1 MSRVNI
7 KINLPGGIVST
18 GDLQNILRG
27 AESAGAS
34 SVSFGN
40 RQQLYFEI
48 NNEQLEDLEHQFFV
62 SDTIYE
68 INANHYPN
76 IISSY
81 VSEDLFDNTGWLREG
96 VYKDILDSFSFTPTL
111 KINLVDSSQTF
122 VPFFSG
128 NLNFISSDISNYWY
142 LYVRFPK
149 TNVLYCWSTLIYSED
164 ICAMSKRVES
174 TILDHPRA
182 FYDTEAADGH
192 FLEHKVSPPAG
203 SIRQLPSSSL
213 QLPSFQ
219 IPCYEGFG
227 RYGDK
232 YWLGIYRRTELFS
245 IAFLKDLCAMCI
257 QCRIGQIYTTPWR
270 TILIK
275 GISTADIES
284 WRILLVKHGIG
295 TRHAAT
301 ELNWQTEDLCESGL
315 SLKLALAK
323 QFDQEDLSTG
333 DLCFAIKMNPK
344 AGLFGSVI
352 IRKVQNSDPGESR
365 QGFDILH
372 TADFNPNSRKLV
384 RYSTDVPEDDL
395 ATVLTEL
402 CHYYADQ
409 STSTIH
415 PKDIESEN
423 LIHQETLDTVLQCKL
438 CLTIYDGKTGYK
450 AEGVKSGILFEDLP
464 EDFCCSLCEA
474 DKSAFIEI
482 ERHKLY
488 A

>member
-1 MSRVNI
+1 MSRINI
-7 KINLPGGIVST
+7 KINLPGGIVAT

-34 SVSFGN
+34 SISFGN

-48 NNEQLEDLEHQFFV
+48 DDDQLEDLEHHFFV
-62 SDTIYE
+62 SDTVYE
-68 INANHYPN
+68 VNANHYPN

-81 VSEDLFDNTGWLREG
+81 VSEDIFDNAGWLREG

-122 VPFFSG
+122 IPFFSG

-149 TNVLYCWSTLIYSED
+149 TNHIYCWSSLIYSED
-164 ICAMSKRVES
+164 ICEMSKRVERA
-174 TILDHPRA
+174 ILANARV

-192 FLEHKVSPPAG
+192 FLEQKVPPLSG
-203 SIRQLPSSSL
+203 SIRQLPSSAL

-219 IPCYEGFG
+219 IPCYEGFS

-232 YWLGIYRRTELFS
+232 YWLGIFRRNELFK
-245 IAFLKDLCAMCI
+245 ITFLKDLCAMCI

-275 GISTADIES
+275 GISPADIEP
-284 WRILLVKHGIG
+284 WRMLLIKHGVS
-295 TRHAAT
+295 TRHAAS

-315 SLKLALAK
+315 RLKLALAK
-323 QFDQEDLSTG
+323 EFDHEDLSTG

-352 IRKVQNSDPGESR
+352 IRRVHESGQNESR
-365 QGFDILH
+365 QRFDILH
-372 TADFNPNSRKLV
+372 TTDFNPNSKKLV
-384 RYSTDVPEDDL
+384 RYSKDVFEDNL
-395 ATVLTEL
+395 AEVLTKL
-402 CHYYADQ
+402 CRYYAEQ
-409 STSTIH
+409 SCSTIH
-415 PKDIESEN
+415 SNDMESEDPVPN
-423 LIHQETLDTVLQCKL
+423 EAFDTVFQCKF
-438 CLTIYDGKTGYK
+438 CLSVYEGKTSTEAGSV
-450 AEGVKSGILFEDLP
+450 GSGILIGDLP

>member
-1 MSRVNI
+1 
-7 KINLPGGIVST
+7 
-18 GDLQNILRG
+18 
-27 AESAGAS
+27 
-34 SVSFGN
+34 
-40 RQQLYFEI
+40 
-48 NNEQLEDLEHQFFV
+48 
-62 SDTIYE
+62 
-68 INANHYPN
+68 
-76 IISSY
+76 
-81 VSEDLFDNTGWLREG
+81 
-96 VYKDILDSFSFTPTL
+96 
-111 KINLVDSSQTF
+111 
-122 VPFFSG
+122 
-128 NLNFISSDISNYWY
+128 
-142 LYVRFPK
+142 
-149 TNVLYCWSTLIYSED
+149 
-164 ICAMSKRVES
+164 
-174 TILDHPRA
+174 
-182 FYDTEAADGH
+182 
-192 FLEHKVSPPAG
+192 
-203 SIRQLPSSSL
+203 
-213 QLPSFQ
+213 
-219 IPCYEGFG
+219 
-227 RYGDK
+227 
-232 YWLGIYRRTELFS
+232 
-245 IAFLKDLCAMCI
+245 
-257 QCRIGQIYTTPWR
+257 TTPWR

-372 TADFNPNSRKLV
+372 TADFNPNSKKLV